1 MITLHSHINFIKH
14 ILLRKRTITFNTLD
28 RLLDIQQTELSS
40 TNLKDSGAHM
50 ERRVFGI
57 RKVSIQQGWEP
68 EQILNNEL
76 WGYEV
81 SPNQFNTTMEIE
93 RLVLVR
99 CLILGF
105 LIKCRLAYLGKGIAS
120 THKRD
125 RTMLNGQLST
135 I

>member
-14 ILLRKRTITFNTLD
+14 ILLSKRTKTFNTSD

-68 EQILNNEL
+68 EKILNNEL

-93 RLVLVR
+93 RLMLIR
-99 CLILGF
+99 CLILSF
-105 LIKCRLAYLGKGIAS
+105 LIKCRLVYLGKGIAS

-125 RTMLNGQLST
+125 QTMLNGQLST